1 MRTDDGNKRKME
13 LLSARMFRLC
23 LCDSGLNLSPSAMQ
37 IRTVRC
43 RALAYFAFHELNKG
57 GPVGPPFLLS
67 GMKSFLTSPRLV
79 SASKLSM
86 FCAFVEKRLISRIVR
101 MNNFFIASRVL

>member
-13 LLSARMFRLC
+13 RLSARMFRLC
-23 LCDSGLNLSPSAMQ
+23 LCDSGLNLSPFAMQ

-79 SASKLSM
+79 SAPHAPLQD
-86 FCAFVEKRLISRIVR
+86 AR
-101 MNNFFIASRVL
+101 